1 LIVLDASA
9 VVELVLKTD
18 LGSKVAERVRAPQE
32 SLHAPHLLDVE
43 VAQVLRRFVLR
54 GLVEE
59 ERAAEALLDLRDLDV
74 TRYPHDVLLPR
85 MWQLRENFSAYD
97 AAYLALAES
106 LDALLLTTDQRLSRA
121 GGHGANVAVL

>member
-1 LIVLDASA
+1 MNERWQQDWLAFIEV
-9 VVELVLKTD
+9 
-18 LGSKVAERVRAPQE
+18 VAERVRAPQE